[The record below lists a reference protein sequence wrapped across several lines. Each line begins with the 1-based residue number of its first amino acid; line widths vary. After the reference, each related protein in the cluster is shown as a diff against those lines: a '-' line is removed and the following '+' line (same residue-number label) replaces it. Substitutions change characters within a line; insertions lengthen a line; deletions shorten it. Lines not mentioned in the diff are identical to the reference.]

1 MRTMYDSV
9 NASAIPRSAEMVAGY
24 VDGIYAWSPQ
34 DWARF
39 PDAVKVRIS
48 AVGATHLAQ
57 VFDVEQGCIW
67 PPERVVPLVV
77 AARRAGI
84 DPTVYV
90 NERNDWG
97 PTKAAFDR
105 AGVAH
110 PHWWLA
116 NYDGRADYVTP
127 GAVARQYAHPHDG
140 DGVADRPWET
150 GGHYDLSAVRDYW
163 PGVDEE
169 DTMAQDEREALFRI
183 RDILESANTGG
194 VVENDLENMGQWFR
208 ELYQAVISVH
218 RGQFLPLREGDVG
231 GDLTWFQEQSELALQ
246 PVLDAIAASGGGA
259 GPIDYPALVA
269 AQAASPEYMRAL
281 GEAVAA
287 AQDRNAR
294 DNDPTTGPTT

>member
-1 MRTMYDSV
+1 MTTWWASGWRTRGRPARSRLPRADRERGCRHHWLVWVPSPAFQEVNMRTMYDSV

-169 DTMAQDEREALFRI
+169 DRKSTRLN
-183 RDILESANTGG
+183 S
-194 VVENDLENMGQWFR
+194 
-208 ELYQAVISVH
+208 
-218 RGQFLPLREGDVG
+218 
-231 GDLTWFQEQSELALQ
+231 
-246 PVLDAIAASGGGA
+246 
-259 GPIDYPALVA
+259 
-269 AQAASPEYMRAL
+269 
-281 GEAVAA
+281 
-287 AQDRNAR
+287 
-294 DNDPTTGPTT
+294 